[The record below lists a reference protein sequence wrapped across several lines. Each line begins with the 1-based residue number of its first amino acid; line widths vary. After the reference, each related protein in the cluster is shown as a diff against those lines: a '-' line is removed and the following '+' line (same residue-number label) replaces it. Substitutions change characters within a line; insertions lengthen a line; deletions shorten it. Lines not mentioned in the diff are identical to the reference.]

1 VFIDFR
7 QFPTDALITTDLCI
21 IGAGAAGITV
31 AQALAD
37 SGLDI
42 CLLETGGLEPEL
54 QRARLARSDQQSGD
68 YSTAL
73 CRLRYFGGITNH
85 WGGYNVPLDEI
96 DFARR
101 DWVAHSGWPIDRAVL
116 EPWYRQANRLL
127 GAGAFAYTR
136 AEMAAADWPYPD
148 LDLQLLD
155 DIYWRLSPQPT
166 EFATGYRD
174 KFRQAANLRV
184 FLYATVTE
192 LHADAAARTV
202 TAATI
207 RDIEGNH
214 ARITAQRFVIAAGAL
229 ESARLLLASTDV
241 SPEGLGNAADNVG
254 RYFMMHPHIDIGAA
268 FNIQSEVTRLFT
280 THRSDGIEIVP
291 GIGPSVAS
299 QREHRILNSS
309 VMLQRLANPDSGYAA
324 LLKLRDELKR
334 LYFGWKIGVEDLEA
348 EVDIKALAWAA
359 LTDIDSVVAGL
370 WQRSQDDA
378 YVGESAADAANI
390 YVQSEQ
396 APNPDSRI
404 TLTAERDALGMRQM
418 KVDCRVLPIDKQTLR
433 VMGELIGRELG
444 MRNGGR
450 VQLLDWLLDPDV
462 SWDSEIWGGC
472 HHMGTTRMSA
482 NPANGVV
489 DADCRVHGLD
499 NTYIASSSVF
509 TTSGHANPTI
519 TIVALALRLA
529 EHLRTRPPAGPAT
542 VSSSTAPA

>member
-1 VFIDFR
+1 MFIDFR
-7 QFPTDALITTDLCI
+7 QFPRDEVITADLCI

-42 CLLETGGLEPEL
+42 CLFETGGLEPEL
-54 QRARLARSDQQSGD
+54 QRARLARSDQQGGD

-73 CRLRYFGGITNH
+73 CRLRYFGGSTNH
-85 WGGYNVPLDEI
+85 WGGYNVPLDDI

-101 DWVAHSGWPIDRAVL
+101 DWVAHSGWPIDRAAL
-116 EPWYRQANRLL
+116 EPWYQQANRLL
-127 GAGAFAYTR
+127 GAGAFEYSR
-136 AEMAAADWPYPD
+136 AQLQAADWPYPD

-166 EFATGYRD
+166 EFAGGYRD
-174 KFRQAANLRV
+174 RFEQAQNIHV

-192 LHADAAARTV
+192 LHADADARTV
-202 TAATI
+202 VAATV
-207 RDIEGNH
+207 RDITGNR
-214 ARITAQRFVIAAGAL
+214 ARVTARRFVIAAGAL
-229 ESARLLLASTDV
+229 ESSRLLLASNDV
-241 SPEGLGNAADNVG
+241 TPAGLGNASGNVG
-254 RYFMMHPHIDIGAA
+254 RYFMMHPHIDIGAV
-268 FNIQSEVTRLFT
+268 FNVPSEVTRLFAT
-280 THRSDGIEIVP
+280 YRSKGIEIVP

-309 VMLQRLANPDSGYAA
+309 VMLQRLPNPDSGYAA
-324 LLKLRDELKR
+324 MIKLQDELKR
-334 LYFGWKIGVEDLEA
+334 LYFGWKIGVDDLEA

-359 LTDIDSVVAGL
+359 LTDIDSVIAGL
-370 WQRSQDDA
+370 WQRSQDESFT
-378 YVGESAADAANI
+378 GETADDAANI

-404 TLTAERDALGMRQM
+404 TLTTTTDALGTPQM
-418 KVDCRVLPIDKQTLR
+418 KIDCRVLPIDKQTLR

-450 VQLLDWLLDPDV
+450 VQLVDWLLDPDV
-462 SWDSEIWGGC
+462 SWDSQIWGGC

-482 NPANGVV
+482 SPADGVV
-489 DADCRVHGLD
+489 NADCRVHSLD

-529 EHLRTRPPAGPAT
+529 EHLRTTPPAAT
-542 VSSSTAPA
+542 ATTSRSTAPA

>member
-7 QFPTDALITTDLCI
+7 QFPTDEVIAADLCI

-31 AQALAD
+31 AQALAG

-42 CLLETGGLEPEL
+42 CLFETGGLEPEL

-68 YSTAL
+68 YNTAL
-73 CRLRYFGGITNH
+73 CRLRYFGGSTNH

-101 DWVAHSGWPIDRAVL
+101 DWVDHSGWPIDRAAL
-116 EPWYRQANRLL
+116 EPWYQEANKLL
-127 GAGAFAYTR
+127 GAGAFEYTR
-136 AEMAAADWPYPD
+136 AELQAADWPYPD

-174 KFRQAANLRV
+174 TFRQAANVRV

-192 LHADAAARTV
+192 LHADPGARTV
-202 TAATI
+202 TAATV
-207 RDIEGNH
+207 RDIEGNR
-214 ARITAQRFVIAAGAL
+214 ARIKAARFVIAAGAL
-229 ESARLLLASTDV
+229 ESARLLLASADV
-241 SPEGLGNAADNVG
+241 SPNGLGNDSGNIG

-268 FNIQSEVTRLFT
+268 FNIQSEVARLFST
-280 THRSDGIEIVP
+280 YRSNGIEIVP

-309 VMLQRLANPDSGYAA
+309 VMLQRLPNPDSGYAA
-324 LLKLRDELKR
+324 MLKLRDELKR
-334 LYFGWKIGVEDLEA
+334 LYFGWKIGVDDLEA
-348 EVDIKALAWAA
+348 EVDIKALAWTA

-370 WQRSQDDA
+370 WQRSRDDA
-378 YVGESAADAANI
+378 YVGDSAGNAANI

-404 TLTAERDALGMRQM
+404 TLRPDRDALDMPQM
-418 KVDCRVLPIDKQTLR
+418 KVECRVLPIDKQTLR

-450 VQLLDWLLDPDV
+450 VQLVDWLLDPDV
-462 SWDSEIWGGC
+462 NWDSEIWGGC

-482 NPANGVV
+482 SPADGVV
-489 DADCRVHGLD
+489 NTDCRVHGLD

-529 EHLRTRPPAGPAT
+529 EHLRATAAPVT
-542 VSSSTAPA
+542 VSKAPG